1 MKDRRE
7 VLTGLAL
14 LVGVGA
20 LEALLLRIAGPPS
33 SHLRVL
39 ADLANPMAEPLEG
52 TLAAFALAAEGIAGY
67 LVLALALRTSAHLP
81 GVVGQAANHV
91 ERLLTVPA
99 VRRGIDALL
108 GGALIAQL
116 AFAPV
121 STGTGIGTA
130 QPLPPAVATA
140 DAIVSAGAP
149 GSDAVTWMVGKST
162 LGSVET
168 GSRR

>member
-52 TLAAFALAAEGIAGY
+52 TLAAFALSAEALTRFSAAPSSHSSRSRRY
-67 LVLALALRTSAHLP
+67 
-81 GVVGQAANHV
+81 
-91 ERLLTVPA
+91 
-99 VRRGIDALL
+99 RRGQ
-108 GGALIAQL
+108 GS
-116 AFAPV
+116 APRNRCRPRWPRR
-121 STGTGIGTA
+121 T
-130 QPLPPAVATA
+130 PPR
-140 DAIVSAGAP
+140 
-149 GSDAVTWMVGKST
+149 
-162 LGSVET
+162 
-168 GSRR
+168 SRARG